1 MPEVLL
7 IIPGIPRAKGSRS
20 IRRYEQ
26 RVREIALR
34 HFDQPLRQQDLSME
48 IHHFYTRGNLLD
60 IDNLQK
66 PILDGLKG
74 AAYDDDGQIDRIT
87 AQRYNLSGSYV
98 VEDVRE
104 EWADWL
110 ELGGDFVSVLI
121 RF

>member
-1 MPEVLL
+1 
-7 IIPGIPRAKGSRS
+7 
-20 IRRYEQ
+20 
-26 RVREIALR
+26 
-34 HFDQPLRQQDLSME
+34 ME